1 MKKIFL
7 VAICIFLLVNLAACM
22 TETPTGE
29 PVAEIPFTAIPG
41 ESVEPVK
48 TPDPTPIPP
57 LVETPDGYD
66 ENGIPYYSVE
76 ENPDMIYDPYYAA
89 GSYLGVL
96 IPFSTDANSMLEMA
110 GDASS
115 LDPDSLPVIRKQF
128 YNFNDKIT
136 QQQVYTVRTPA
147 MIAAN
152 KSRAKQRALA
162 ANSFT
167 GLRLTESS
175 VKFEAEDSPVIHY
188 TTQNANFGFD
198 QDGMSIRFNNY
209 TFHRTME
216 EAVDG
221 KTFLDE
227 AKNNPYISGLIEL
240 AGYQNPV
247 CKRKI
252 SYSTQGIS
260 GLSYFIYDET
270 DDPVQNQINL
280 NFHYISIFFDQT
292 DNNETPYIVLHDP
305 EFNENTVKEYPA
317 ISYQEAKQ
325 LLLEGEYFTN
335 VPYEVIEEDIEYTD
349 LTFITD
355 FNERYYVP
363 VYRFFVNTHDDYS
376 KSDLEAWGMYY
387 VPAVTGLNFQLR
399 DEFF

>member
-1 MKKIFL
+1 
-7 VAICIFLLVNLAACM
+7 
-22 TETPTGE
+22 
-29 PVAEIPFTAIPG
+29 
-41 ESVEPVK
+41 
-48 TPDPTPIPP
+48 
-57 LVETPDGYD
+57 
-66 ENGIPYYSVE
+66 
-76 ENPDMIYDPYYAA
+76 
-89 GSYLGVL
+89 
-96 IPFSTDANSMLEMA
+96 
-110 GDASS
+110 
-115 LDPDSLPVIRKQF
+115 
-128 YNFNDKIT
+128 
-136 QQQVYTVRTPA
+136 
-147 MIAAN
+147 
-152 KSRAKQRALA
+152 
-162 ANSFT
+162 
-167 GLRLTESS
+167 
-175 VKFEAEDSPVIHY
+175 
-188 TTQNANFGFD
+188 
-198 QDGMSIRFNNY
+198 
-209 TFHRTME
+209 ME

-376 KSDLEAWGMYY
+376 KNDLEAWGMYY